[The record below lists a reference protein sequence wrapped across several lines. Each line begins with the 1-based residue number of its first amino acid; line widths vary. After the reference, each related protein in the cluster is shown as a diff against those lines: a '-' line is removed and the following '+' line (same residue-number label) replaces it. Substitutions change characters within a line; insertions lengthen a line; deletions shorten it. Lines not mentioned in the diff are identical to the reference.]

1 MTMFCAEELP
11 VVDLPEGYDSTDMR
25 SHVCRGI
32 PVLQIAQ
39 IESSAA
45 GADVAV
51 LVHVNLVVWR
61 DEAV

>member
-1 MTMFCAEELP
+1 MYAG
-11 VVDLPEGYDSTDMR
+11 VY
-25 SHVCRGI
+25 
-32 PVLQIAQ
+32 QIAQ